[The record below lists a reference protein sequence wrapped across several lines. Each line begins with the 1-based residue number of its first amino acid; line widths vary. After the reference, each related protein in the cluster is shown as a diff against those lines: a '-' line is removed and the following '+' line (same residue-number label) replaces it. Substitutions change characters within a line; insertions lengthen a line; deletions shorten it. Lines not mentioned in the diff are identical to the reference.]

1 MTTTIMYFVAASYD
15 PRRALE
21 GIFYDTKDQ
30 AQVAADKANQ
40 WARDTLF
47 QVREVQVYSV
57 GPLPQEPVGPP
68 QDPLRTPSGPPQDPG
83 TDALESLLVDGIG
96 TPPESPVSL
105 DGGSLLEINRKLKDL
120 SSHPAP
126 PRVIPRKRPADPP
139 PPPKAEETMPPGLP
153 EPGDLAPSL
162 ERVYPQGR
170 RPMRARVDRR
180 GPRSPVGRA
189 TP

>member
-68 QDPLRTPSGPPQDPG
+68 QDPLRTPVQ
-83 TDALESLLVDGIG
+83 
-96 TPPESPVSL
+96 TPWSPSWSM
-105 DGGSLLEINRKLKDL
+105 G
-120 SSHPAP
+120 
-126 PRVIPRKRPADPP
+126 
-139 PPPKAEETMPPGLP
+139 
-153 EPGDLAPSL
+153 
-162 ERVYPQGR
+162 
-170 RPMRARVDRR
+170 
-180 GPRSPVGRA
+180 
-189 TP
+189 